1 MVGTHMRLF
10 LLPLSRLI
18 NYFFFFFLKTGFC
31 LLGTEG
37 LNTEDH
43 KKMGL
48 KGQFMFTAW
57 ITTLG
62 TSEINGVERRI
73 SLVPTHHT
81 RHILD
86 TQASTL

>member
-1 MVGTHMRLF
+1 M
-10 LLPLSRLI
+10 
-18 NYFFFFFLKTGFC
+18 
-31 LLGTEG
+31 GTEA

-48 KGQFMFTAW
+48 KGQFVFTAW

-62 TSEINGVERRI
+62 TSEINGVERGI

-81 RHILD
+81 RHILV
-86 TQASTL
+86 TQTSTL